1 MVSQAAADRIHLFGI
16 RHHGPGSARSLLAAL
31 DALDPAIVLIEG
43 PPDADDIIRFA
54 ALPAMKPPVA
64 MLVHGQDDPTLSS
77 FYPFAIYS
85 PEWQAM
91 RWAAAGERPLRFI
104 DLPAANRLALR
115 AAEEAKAPAGE
126 DGANASADDAGD
138 TPESGPSG
146 DAATAPRVVDISD
159 VPRDPLAYLATIAG
173 YEDSEAWWN
182 VLVEQGANAPTIF
195 AAIEGAMMELR
206 AHLDAHPVRLP
217 AEQLIERQREAHMR
231 LAIASALA
239 QTDGPIA
246 VVCGAWHVPALR
258 RKVSASE
265 DRAILKGLPKIKVIA
280 TWVPWTDTRLAR
292 ASGYGAGVVSPGWYT
307 HVWRE
312 LERGG
317 ADLNPRK
324 FTARW
329 QARVAGLLRSR
340 GRATST
346 ASVIEAAR
354 LAESLASLRDLAM
367 PGLEEMRQA
376 SLATLCHGEAVPL
389 RLIETELIIGG
400 AVGEIPHD
408 VPQMPLQADLTRWQ
422 KKLKLKP
429 EALERDAAVDLR
441 SESGLAKSLLLH
453 RLNIIN
459 VPWGRLFEAGS
470 SRGTFRENWK
480 LRWDSEFSVRL
491 AEALVH
497 GTTVEQAAGNAAIAV
512 ARKAS
517 SFAEISATVK
527 NCLLAGLP
535 DPARVTIGI
544 LQGAAAASS
553 DIGALAAAIPPLVSV
568 LRYGTAREMP
578 SEELTLLVTSLAE
591 AVCSG
596 LVYACRNLQADAAEA
611 LRTTLAELDRSLV
624 VLDNA
629 HLTSDWRRALQKL
642 ADDSADHPMLRGLA
656 VRALHDQSVIAP
668 ERTSGYLTRA
678 LSRAVPPLEA
688 GLWLDGFLGRSGHVL
703 LYDAVFAGL
712 IDSWIGA
719 IGEDDFTALLPML
732 CRAFSEID
740 RVERRRLLD
749 LLGRPLKTAS
759 SGAATQDA
767 PSAPAFEAALPLLLS
782 ILGIEQKELQP

>member
-1 MVSQAAADRIHLFGI
+1 MISRAAADRIHLFGI

-31 DALDPAIVLIEG
+31 DALDPAMVLIEG

-54 ALPAMKPPVA
+54 ALPAMKLPVA
-64 MLVHGQDDPTLSS
+64 MLVHGQDDPALSS

-85 PEWQAM
+85 PEWQVM
-91 RWAAAGERPLRFI
+91 QWASARERPLRFI

-115 AAEEAKAPAGE
+115 AAEEAKAPMGA
-126 DGANASADDAGD
+126 DGANGPPDDDA
-138 TPESGPSG
+138 PESGSSVE
-146 DAATAPRVVDISD
+146 AATAPRELDITD

-173 YEDSEAWWN
+173 YDDSEAWWN
-182 VLVEQGANAPTIF
+182 VLIEQGANAPTIF
-195 AAIEGAMMELR
+195 AAIEAAMMELR
-206 AHLDAHPVRLP
+206 AHVDAHPMRSL
-217 AEQLIERQREAHMR
+217 AEQLIETQREAHMR

-239 QTDGPIA
+239 VNDGTIA

-258 RKVSASE
+258 RKVRPSE
-265 DRAILKGLPKIKVIA
+265 DRAILKGLPKIKVTA
-280 TWVPWTDTRLAR
+280 TWVPWTDTRLAS
-292 ASGYGAGVVSPGWYT
+292 ASGYGAGVASPGWYA
-307 HVWRE
+307 HVWAE
-312 LERGG
+312 LEHAG
-317 ADLNPRK
+317 ADLNPRM

-329 QARVAGLLRSR
+329 QARVARLLRSR

-367 PGLEEMRQA
+367 PGLEEMREA
-376 SLATLCHGEAVPL
+376 SLATLCHGESVPL
-389 RLIETELIIGG
+389 RLIEAELVIGG
-400 AVGEIPHD
+400 AVGEIPDD

-429 EALERDAAVDLR
+429 EALERDAALDLR

-480 LRWDSEFSVRL
+480 LRWDPEFSVRL

-512 ARKAS
+512 ARTAR
-517 SFAEISATVK
+517 SFPEISAAVK
-527 NCLLAGLP
+527 NCLLAGLHG
-535 DPARVTIGI
+535 PARVTIGI

-553 DIGALAAAIPPLVSV
+553 DIGSLAGAIPPLVSV

-578 SEELTLLVTSLAE
+578 IEELTLLVTSLAE

-611 LRTTLAELDRSLV
+611 LRMTLAELDRSLI
-624 VLDNA
+624 VLDNE
-629 HLTSDWRRALQKL
+629 HLTTDWRRALQRL

-656 VRALHDQSVIAP
+656 VRALHEQSVIP
-668 ERTSGYLTRA
+668 PDQTSGYLTRA

-703 LYDAVFAGL
+703 LYDAVLAGL
-712 IDSWIGA
+712 IDSWIGE
-719 IGEDDFTALLPML
+719 IGEDDFIALLPML
-732 CRAFSEID
+732 RRAFSEID
-740 RVERRRLLD
+740 RLERRRLLD
-749 LLGRPLKTAS
+749 LLGKPLKAPS
-759 SGAATQDA
+759 SGAATQDST
-767 PSAPAFEAALPLLLS
+767 SAPAFEAALPLLLS

>member
-1 MVSQAAADRIHLFGI
+1 MVSRAAADRVHLFGI

-54 ALPAMKPPVA
+54 ALPAMKPPIA
-64 MLVHGQDDPTLSS
+64 ILVHGQDDPALSS
-77 FYPFAIYS
+77 FYPFGIYS

-91 RWAAAGERPLRFI
+91 QWAAARERPPRLI

-115 AAEEAKAPAGE
+115 AAEEAKAPASE
-126 DGANASADDAGD
+126 AGANSPPDDDGD
-138 TPESGPSG
+138 RPESGPSG
-146 DAATAPRVVDISD
+146 DAAAAAREVDMTD

-173 YEDSEAWWN
+173 YDDSEAWWN
-182 VLVEQGANAPTIF
+182 VLIEQGANAPTIF
-195 AAIEGAMMELR
+195 AAIEAAIMELR
-206 AHLDAHPVRLP
+206 AHVDAHPMHSS
-217 AEQLIERQREAHMR
+217 AEQLIEKQREAHMR
-231 LAIASALA
+231 LVIASALA
-239 QTDGPIA
+239 EGDGPIA

-265 DRAILKGLPKIKVIA
+265 DRTILKGLPKMKVTA
-280 TWVPWTDTRLAR
+280 TWVPWTDTRLAS

-307 HVWRE
+307 HVWHE
-312 LERGG
+312 LEHGG

-367 PGLEEMRQA
+367 PGLEEMREA
-376 SLATLCHGEAVPL
+376 SLATLCHGESVPL
-389 RLIETELIIGG
+389 RLIETELVIGG
-400 AVGEIPHD
+400 AVGEIPDD

-429 EALERDAAVDLR
+429 EALERDIALDLR

-459 VPWGRLFEAGS
+459 VPWARLLEAGS

-480 LRWDSEFSVRL
+480 LRWDPEFSVRL

-512 ARKAS
+512 ARKAN
-517 SFAEISATVK
+517 SFAEISAAVK

-535 DPARVTIGI
+535 GPARATIGI

-553 DIGALAAAIPPLVSV
+553 DIGALAGAIPALVSV
-568 LRYGTAREMP
+568 QRYGTAREMP
-578 SEELTLLVTSLAE
+578 TEELTLLVTSLAE
-591 AVCSG
+591 AVCAG

-624 VLDNA
+624 VLDNEL
-629 HLTSDWRRALQKL
+629 LTSDWRRALQKL

-656 VRALHDQSVIAP
+656 VRALHEQRVIPP
-668 ERTSGYLTRA
+668 EQTSGYLTRA

-703 LYDAVFAGL
+703 LYDAVLAGL
-712 IDSWIGA
+712 IDSWIGQ
-719 IGEDDFTALLPML
+719 ISEDDFTALLPML
-732 CRAFSEID
+732 RRAFSEID

-749 LLGRPLKTAS
+749 LLGKPLKAAS
-759 SGAATQDA
+759 SGAATQDGA
-767 PSAPAFEAALPLLLS
+767 SAPAFEAALPLLLS
-782 ILGIEQKELQP
+782 ILGIEQKELQQ

>member
-1 MVSQAAADRIHLFGI
+1 MVSRAAADRIHLFGI

-54 ALPAMKPPVA
+54 ALPSMKLPVA
-64 MLVHGQDDPTLSS
+64 MLVHGQDDPALSS

-91 RWAAAGERPLRFI
+91 QWASARERPLRFI

-115 AAEEAKAPAGE
+115 AAEEAKAPTAV
-126 DGANASADDAGD
+126 DGANGPSDDD
-138 TPESGPSG
+138 TPERGPSG
-146 DAATAPRVVDISD
+146 DAATAPREVDITD
-159 VPRDPLAYLATIAG
+159 VPRDPLAYLAAIAG
-173 YEDSEAWWN
+173 YDDSEAWWN
-182 VLVEQGANAPTIF
+182 VLIEQGANAPTIF
-195 AAIEGAMMELR
+195 AAIEAAMMELR
-206 AHLDAHPVRLP
+206 AHVDAHPMRSL
-217 AEQLIERQREAHMR
+217 ADQLTEKQREAHMR

-239 QTDGPIA
+239 QNDGTIA

-258 RKVSASE
+258 REVSASE
-265 DRAILKGLPKIKVIA
+265 DRGILKGLPKMKVTA
-280 TWVPWTDTRLAR
+280 TWVPWTDTRLAS
-292 ASGYGAGVVSPGWYT
+292 ASGYGAGVASPGWYT
-307 HVWRE
+307 HVWHE
-312 LERGG
+312 LERAG
-317 ADLNPRK
+317 ADLNPRM

-329 QARVAGLLRSR
+329 QARVAGLLRSH

-367 PGLEEMRQA
+367 PGLEEMREA
-376 SLATLCHGEAVPL
+376 SLATLCHGESVPL
-389 RLIETELIIGG
+389 RLIEAELVIGG
-400 AVGEIPHD
+400 AVGEIPDD

-429 EALERDAAVDLR
+429 EALERDAALDLR

-480 LRWDSEFSVRL
+480 LRWDPEFSVRL

-512 ARKAS
+512 ARTAR
-517 SFAEISATVK
+517 SFAEISAAVK
-527 NCLLAGLP
+527 NCLLAGLQG
-535 DPARVTIGI
+535 PARVTIGI

-553 DIGALAAAIPPLVSV
+553 DIGALASAIPPLVSV

-578 SEELTLLVTSLAE
+578 TEELTLLVTSLAE

-611 LRTTLAELDRSLV
+611 LRMTLGELDRSLV
-624 VLDNA
+624 VLDNE
-629 HLTSDWRRALQKL
+629 HLTTDWRRALRRL

-656 VRALHDQSVIAP
+656 VRALHEQSVIP
-668 ERTSGYLTRA
+668 PQQTSGYLTRA

-703 LYDAVFAGL
+703 LYDAVLAGL
-712 IDSWIGA
+712 IDSWIGE

-732 CRAFSEID
+732 RRAFSEID
-740 RVERRRLLD
+740 RLERRRLLD
-749 LLGRPLKTAS
+749 LLGKPPKAAS
-759 SGAATQDA
+759 SGAATQHST
-767 PSAPAFEAALPLLLS
+767 SAPAFEAALPLLLS

>member
-1 MVSQAAADRIHLFGI
+1 MVSRAAADRIHLFGI
-16 RHHGPGSARSLLAAL
+16 RHHGPGSACSLLAAL
-31 DALDPAIVLIEG
+31 EALDPAIVLIEG

-64 MLVHGQDDPTLSS
+64 MLVHGQDNPALSS
-77 FYPFAIYS
+77 FYPFGIYS

-104 DLPAANRLALR
+104 DLPAANRLGLR
-115 AAEEAKAPAGE
+115 AGEEAKAPAGE
-126 DGANASADDAGD
+126 DAANGPRDDDGD
-138 TPESGPSG
+138 TPESGPCG
-146 DAATAPRVVDISD
+146 DAATAPREADITD

-173 YEDSEAWWN
+173 YDDSEAWWN

-195 AAIEGAMMELR
+195 AAIEAAMIELR
-206 AHLDAHPVRLP
+206 AHVEALPVRLP

-239 QTDGPIA
+239 QNDGPIA

-265 DRAILKGLPKIKVIA
+265 DRAILKGLPKIKVTA

-292 ASGYGAGVVSPGWYT
+292 TSGYGAGVVSPGWYT
-307 HVWRE
+307 HVWHE
-312 LERGG
+312 LGRGD
-317 ADLNPRK
+317 ADLNRRK

-329 QARVAGLLRSR
+329 QARVAALLRSR

-354 LAESLASLRDLAM
+354 LAESLAALRDIAM
-367 PGLEEMRQA
+367 PGLEEMREA

-389 RLIETELIIGG
+389 RLIETELVIGG

-408 VPQMPLQADLTRWQ
+408 VPQMPLQADLMRWQ
-422 KKLKLKP
+422 RKLKLKP
-429 EALERDAAVDLR
+429 EALERDAALDLR
-441 SESGLAKSLLLH
+441 AESGLAKSLLLH

-459 VPWGRLFEAGS
+459 VPWGRLFAAGS

-480 LRWDSEFSVRL
+480 LRWDPEFSVSL

-497 GTTVEQAAGNAAIAV
+497 GTTIEQAAGNAAIAV
-512 ARKAS
+512 ARKAN
-517 SFAEISATVK
+517 SFAEISAAVK
-527 NCLLAGLP
+527 NCLVAGLP
-535 DPARVTIGI
+535 GPARVTIGI

-553 DIGALAAAIPPLVSV
+553 DIGALAGAIPPLVSV

-578 SEELTLLVTSLAE
+578 SEELTLLVTSLAG
-591 AVCSG
+591 AVCSA

-629 HLTSDWRRALQKL
+629 HVTNDWRRALQKL

-656 VRALHDQSVIAP
+656 VRTLHEHSVIP
-668 ERTSGYLTRA
+668 PQQTSGYLTRA

-712 IDSWIGA
+712 IDSWIGE
-719 IGEDDFTALLPML
+719 IGEDNFIALLPML

-749 LLGRPLKTAS
+749 LLGKPLKAAG
-759 SGAATQDA
+759 SGAAAQDGTG
-767 PSAPAFEAALPLLLS
+767 APAFEAALPLLLS
-782 ILGIEQKELQP
+782 ILGIEQNELQP

>member
-1 MVSQAAADRIHLFGI
+1 MVSRAAADRIHLFGI
-16 RHHGPGSARSLLAAL
+16 RHHGPGSARSLVAAL
-31 DALDPAIVLIEG
+31 DTLDPAIVLIEG

-64 MLVHGQDDPTLSS
+64 MLVHGQDNPALSS

-91 RWAAAGERPLRFI
+91 RWAAARERPLRFI
-104 DLPAANRLALR
+104 DLPAANRLGS
-115 AAEEAKAPAGE
+115 AAEEAKAAAGE
-126 DGANASADDAGD
+126 DEVNAPADDGD
-138 TPESGPSG
+138 TQESGPSG
-146 DAATAPRVVDISD
+146 DAATAAREVDMTD
-159 VPRDPLAYLATIAG
+159 VPRDPLACLATIAG
-173 YEDSEAWWN
+173 YDDSEAWWN
-182 VLVEQGANAPTIF
+182 VLIEQGANAPAIF
-195 AAIEGAMMELR
+195 AAIETAMVELR
-206 AHLDAHPVRLP
+206 AHGDAHPARSP
-217 AEQLIERQREAHMR
+217 AEQLLEKQREAHMR

-239 QTDGPIA
+239 QHDGPVA

-258 RKVSASE
+258 RKVSASD
-265 DRAILKGLPKIKVIA
+265 DRAILKGLPKLKVTA

-307 HVWRE
+307 HVWHE

-317 ADLNPRK
+317 AGLNPRK

-346 ASVIEAAR
+346 ASVIEASR
-354 LAESLASLRDLAM
+354 LAESLAALRDLAM
-367 PGLEEMRQA
+367 PGLEEMREA
-376 SLATLCHGEAVPL
+376 SLATLCDGETVPL
-389 RLIETELIIGG
+389 RLIETELVIGA
-400 AVGEIPHD
+400 AVGEIPHG

-429 EALERDAAVDLR
+429 EALERDAALDLR

-453 RLNIIN
+453 RLTIIN
-459 VPWGRLFEAGS
+459 VPWGQLLEAGS

-480 LRWDSEFSVRL
+480 LCWDPEFSVRL

-512 ARKAS
+512 ARKAT
-517 SFAEISATVK
+517 SFAEISAAVK

-535 DPARVTIGI
+535 GPARVTIGI
-544 LQGAAAASS
+544 LQGAATASS
-553 DIGALAAAIPPLVSV
+553 DIGALAGAIPPLVSV

-578 SEELTLLVTSLAE
+578 SEELTLLVTSLVE

-596 LVYACRNLQADAAEA
+596 LVYACRNLQADTAET
-611 LRTTLAELDRSLV
+611 LRATLAELDRSLV
-624 VLDNA
+624 VLDHA
-629 HLTSDWRRALQKL
+629 HLTSDWRRALLKL
-642 ADDSADHPMLRGLA
+642 ADDSACHPMLRGLA
-656 VRALHDQSVIAP
+656 VRALHEQSVIPP
-668 ERTSGYLTRA
+668 EHTSGYLTRA

-703 LYDAVFAGL
+703 LYDTVFAGL
-712 IDSWIGA
+712 IDCWIGD

-732 CRAFSEID
+732 RRAFSEID
-740 RVERRRLLD
+740 RLERRRLLD
-749 LLGRPLKTAS
+749 LLGKPPQAAG
-759 SGAATQDA
+759 SGAARQEPA
-767 PSAPAFEAALPLLLS
+767 SARAFEAALPLLLS
-782 ILGIEQKELQP
+782 ILGIEKRELQP